1 MNFLLQSA
9 PEVAEDALNTA
20 LHNFINGALDVTVK
34 IVIALIIMTIGFK
47 LVNWLGRKMQK
58 KFHGEKYDK
67 TVVKTLI
74 YAGKILAKILITVC
88 LVGYLGIDTSGLAA
102 LITSLGVC
110 VGLAV
115 NGALSNLAGGV
126 LLIFTRPF
134 SVDDVIEVE
143 KGGIVGTV
151 EDIRIV
157 STKLRTGDNKVV
169 YIPNG
174 TLANSS
180 IINYSE
186 KDTRRV
192 DFKFS
197 IAYEN
202 DFEKAKALV
211 ADVCTAHKL
220 VLPAPAPLV
229 RVSEHADS
237 AITLTARVWVRTGD
251 YWTVYWDILEACK
264 KVFDE
269 SGIEIPHNK
278 LDINIKNQ

>member
-1 MNFLLQSA
+1 MRKRSLFG
-9 PEVAEDALNTA
+9 V
-20 LHNFINGALDVTVK
+20 
-34 IVIALIIMTIGFK
+34 IVYM
-47 LVNWLGRKMQK
+47 V
-58 KFHGEKYDK
+58 
-67 TVVKTLI
+67 
-74 YAGKILAKILITVC
+74 ILAVLCSWLLGLFGDGTNGLTYSEVVELFHNEQVRSFEVRDHKI
-88 LVGYLGIDTSGLAA
+88 YLELH
-102 LITSLGVC
+102 TSLNGNSEIVAN
-110 VGLAV
+110 LADV
-115 NGALSNLAGGV
+115 ESFRQEMWQTFQDQKAAGTLESYDFLPEAPFNPYALVIPLILAGGV

-134 SVDDVIEVE
+134 SVDDMIEVGN
-143 KGGIVGTV
+143 GGIVGVV

-192 DFKFS
+192 DFTFS
-197 IAYEN
+197 IAYES

-211 ADVCTAHKL
+211 ADICAAHKL
-220 VLPAPAPLV
+220 VLKDPAPLV

-237 AITLTARVWVRTGD
+237 AITLTARAWVKTED
-251 YWTVYWDILEACK
+251 YWTVYWDVLEACK

-269 SGIEIPHNK
+269 SGIEIPYNK
-278 LDINIKNQ
+278 LDVNIKNQ